1 VLIMW
6 RCYCELHTDEYL
18 QVVDQNV
25 AFKGKQDL
33 DCATMEILSTSA
45 TKEALTLDN

>member
-1 VLIMW
+1 MW
-6 RCYCELHTDEYL
+6 RCCSELHTDEYL

-33 DCATMEILSTSA
+33 DWATMEVLTTNA
-45 TKEALTLDN
+45 TEEALTLDN